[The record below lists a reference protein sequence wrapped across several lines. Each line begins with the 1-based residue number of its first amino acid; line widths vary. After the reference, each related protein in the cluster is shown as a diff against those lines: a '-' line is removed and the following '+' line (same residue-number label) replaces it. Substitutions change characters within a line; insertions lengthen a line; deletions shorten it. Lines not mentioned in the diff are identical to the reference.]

1 MTLSTLDPVPAL
13 VVVDLQRGIASR
25 DTTPHPVAEVVDTD
39 EATHH
44 HSVAAIFPKIGET
57 TTTAEVLAAL
67 AAR

>member
-1 MTLSTLDPVPAL
+1 MTLSTLD
-13 VVVDLQRGIASR
+13 
-25 DTTPHPVAEVVDTD
+25 
-39 EATHH
+39 